1 MEISATAAATAAL
14 EQPATVFVA
23 LELSKARWLVGLH
36 SPIAD
41 RISRHSVAGG
51 DSRALMALIVRARR
65 QAEAR
70 LARPVAVVSCYE
82 AGYASSWLH
91 RLLLAEGVESHV
103 MDPASPPVDRRARR
117 ARTDRIDLGALLRA
131 LMAWHR
137 GEKQVCR
144 MVHVPSPE
152 DEDRRRRSRERA
164 RLVNE
169 RVQHIGRIK
178 GLLMTQGIRE
188 FEPARRDWPE
198 RLSGL
203 RCGDGRPVPPALR
216 AEIERECR
224 RLWLVIDMIKAVEAE
239 REGDP
244 DAIEVAGQAAR
255 LTRFAG
261 IGPVSAHVLVDEVFH
276 RDFAN
281 RREVASFFGLASSPY
296 RSGSVQRDQGI
307 SRAGNPRARR
317 VAIELAWMWLRHQ
330 PGSGLSRWFHDRV
343 GATRGRFRRTM
354 LVALARKLMVALWR
368 YLTTGVVP
376 EGAALA
382 AA

>member
-1 MEISATAAATAAL
+1 MEIPAMAAATAAL

-36 SPIAD
+36 SPLAD
-41 RISRHSVAGG
+41 KISRHSVAGG
-51 DSRALMALIVRARR
+51 DSRALMELIVRARR
-65 QAEAR
+65 RAEAQ
-70 LARPVAVVSCYE
+70 LARPVAVVSCSE
-82 AGYASSWLH
+82 AGYDGFWLH
-91 RLLLAEGVESHV
+91 RLLRAEGVESHV
-103 MDPASPPVDRRARR
+103 MDPASLPVDRRARR
-117 ARTDRIDLGALLRA
+117 AKTDRIDLGILLRA

-164 RLVNE
+164 RLIRE

-178 GLLMTQGIRE
+178 GLLMTQGIRK
-188 FEPARRDWPE
+188 FEPARRDWSE

-203 RCGDGRPVPPALR
+203 RCGDGRPVPPALE

-224 RLWLVIDMIKAVEAE
+224 RLWLVIDMIKAVETE
-239 REGDP
+239 RDEAAAP
-244 DAIEVAGQAAR
+244 EAAGQAAR

-317 VAIELAWMWLRHQ
+317 VAIELAWLWLRHQ

-343 GATRGRFRRTM
+343 GATRGRFRRIM

-368 YLTTGVVP
+368 
-376 EGAALA
+376 
-382 AA
+382 